1 MGNLGK
7 QTHIT
12 HTPIKIYSIPIIS
25 GISLVTLSGPTPLSP
40 RATTVLISTYI
51 CNLLVSILLLPYVL
65 PILECHINWIR
76 RGALIGLL
84 CFAQN
89 NLLKSIHAVVC
100 ISNLFL
106 FITEL
111 QSYIFLSFINNVT
124 LPPQEVCRCIQSI
137 INPRKNNI

>member
-1 MGNLGK
+1 MENFGK

-25 GISLVTLSGPTPLSP
+25 GISLVTLSGPTPLFP
-40 RATTVLISTYI
+40 QITTVPISTYI
-51 CNLLVSILLLPYVL
+51 CNLLVSILVLPYVL
-65 PILECHINWIR
+65 PILECHINWNT

-89 NLLKSIHAVVC
+89 NLLKFIHVVVC

-111 QSYIFLSFINNVT
+111 QSYIFCHFLT
-124 LPPQEVCRCIQSI
+124 MWHCPLRSI
-137 INPRKNNI
+137 EIYTKCN